1 MLRARYFNFKFQSF
15 SLNFFIFLF
24 YNKYFDGKICE
35 TIPQF
40 NQKLKDQ
47 IRRLSSDAHKI
58 IESVVN
64 GSEKGVTY
72 RELSRFV
79 DKFGHRLTGT
89 KALEESINYMVDVLK
104 KETHDNVYT
113 EDVTVPTWV

>member
-1 MLRARYFNFKFQSF
+1 M
-15 SLNFFIFLF
+15 
-24 YNKYFDGKICE
+24 
-35 TIPQF
+35 
-40 NQKLKDQ
+40 
-47 IRRLSSDAHKI
+47 
-58 IESVVN
+58 
-64 GSEKGVTY
+64 TY